1 MLYNNKGNI
10 MESITTAIIAKV
22 IMLSMIVIAPAYIVI
37 GSLLI
42 KKSEPVIVEP
52 VPVAKK
58 VDEKQLKCLADNI
71 YHEAGS
77 ESIHGQAAVARVV
90 MNRIR
95 YGFAHTPCQV
105 VYQAN
110 IITKIDEAT
119 QEMVKVKLCQFS
131 WVCENSKNKINP
143 ARYRTAKQVAYD
155 VLAFDAYSDVVP
167 KTTLFFHNLSIKP
180 NWPHHKV
187 KQIGNHIFYMKAK
200 YVEKKP
206 RHTKEQTV
214 ALAE

>member
-1 MLYNNKGNI
+1 

-22 IMLSMIVIAPAYIVI
+22 IMLSMIVIAPAYILT
-37 GSLLI
+37 GSLLRE
-42 KKSEPVIVEP
+42 KVEP
-52 VPVAKK
+52 VPQEPVKVAKK

-90 MNRIR
+90 INRIR
-95 YGFAHTPCQV
+95 YGFANTPCQV

-110 IITKIDEAT
+110 MITRIDEAT
-119 QEMVKVKLCQFS
+119 QQLVKVKLCQFS
-131 WVCENSKNKINP
+131 WVCEKSNNKINP

-155 VLAFDAYSDVVP
+155 VLAFDAYKDVVP
-167 KTTLFFHNLSIKP
+167 KTTLFFHNLSIQP

-187 KQIGNHIFYMKAK
+187 KQIGNHIFYTKAK
-200 YVEKKP
+200 YVAKKP
-206 RHTKEQTV
+206 RHAKEQTV
-214 ALAE
+214 AIAD

>member
-1 MLYNNKGNI
+1 
-10 MESITTAIIAKV
+10 MESITTAILAKV
-22 IMLSMIVIAPAYIVI
+22 IMLSMIVIAPAYILV
-37 GSLLI
+37 GSMLI
-42 KKSEPVIVEP
+42 KKSEPIPQEP
-52 VPVAKK
+52 VQVAKK

-71 YHEAGS
+71 YYEANG

-95 YGFAHTPCQV
+95 HGFAHTPCQV

-119 QEMVKVKLCQFS
+119 QELVKVKLCQFS
-131 WVCENSKNKINP
+131 WVCEKNTNKINP

-155 VLAFDAYSDVVP
+155 VLAFDAYKDVVP
-167 KTTLFFHNLSIKP
+167 KSTLFFHNLSIQP
-180 NWPHHKV
+180 NWPHQKV
-187 KQIGNHIFYMKAK
+187 KKIGNHVFYTKAK
-200 YVEKKP
+200 YVAKKP

-214 ALAE
+214 ALAD

>member
-1 MLYNNKGNI
+1 
-10 MESITTAIIAKV
+10 MESITTAVIAKV
-22 IMLSMIVIAPAYIVI
+22 IMLCMIVIAPAYILT
-37 GSLLI
+37 GSLLT
-42 KKSEPVIVEP
+42 KKSEPVPQEP
-52 VPVAKK
+52 VQVAKK

-90 MNRIR
+90 LNRIR
-95 YGFAHTPCQV
+95 YGFASTPCQV

-110 IITKIDEAT
+110 VITRIDEAT
-119 QEMVKVKLCQFS
+119 QHMVKVKLCQFS
-131 WVCENSKNKINP
+131 WVCEKNVNKINP
-143 ARYRTAKQVAYD
+143 ARYRTAKQIAYD
-155 VLAFDAYSDVVP
+155 VLAFDAYKDVVP
-167 KTTLFFHNLSIKP
+167 RTTLFFHNLSIQP

-187 KQIGNHIFYMKAK
+187 KQIGNHIFYTKAK

-214 ALAE
+214 AVAD

>member
-1 MLYNNKGNI
+1 

-22 IMLSMIVIAPAYIVI
+22 IMLSMIVIAPVYILT
-37 GSLLI
+37 GSLLTH
-42 KKSEPVIVEP
+42 KAEPVPVEP
-52 VPVAKK
+52 VQVAKK

-90 MNRIR
+90 LNRVR
-95 YGFAHTPCQV
+95 YGFANTPCQV

-110 IITKIDEAT
+110 IITRLDEVT
-119 QEMVKVKLCQFS
+119 QNMVKVKLCQFS
-131 WVCENSKNKINP
+131 WVCEKNNNKINP
-143 ARYRTAKQVAYD
+143 ARYRTAKQIAYD
-155 VLAFDAYSDVVP
+155 VLAFDAYKDVVP
-167 KTTLFFHNLSIKP
+167 RTTLFFHNLSIQP

-187 KQIGNHIFYMKAK
+187 KQIGNHIFYTKAK
-200 YVEKKP
+200 YVTKKP

-214 ALAE
+214 AVAD

>member
-1 MLYNNKGNI
+1 
-10 MESITTAIIAKV
+10 MESITSAIIAKV
-22 IMLSMIVIAPAYIVI
+22 IMFCMIVITPVYILTSSI
-37 GSLLI
+37 LLKPVQPI
-42 KKSEPVIVEP
+42 PQEPVK
-52 VPVAKK
+52 VAKL

-71 YHEAGS
+71 YYEAGS

-90 MNRIR
+90 LNRIR
-95 YGFAHTPCQV
+95 YGFANTPCQV
-105 VYQAN
+105 VYQTN

-131 WVCENSKNKINP
+131 WVCENNKNKIHP

-155 VLAFDAYSDVVP
+155 VLAFDAYKDVVP
-167 KTTLFFHNLSIKP
+167 RTTLFFHNLSIQP

-187 KQIGNHIFYMKAK
+187 KQIGNHIFYTKAK

-206 RHTKEQTV
+206 QHAKKQTV
-214 ALAE
+214 AIAD